1 MSDIINLPPYNI
13 PFTPSSGT
21 EITET
26 DVSNTLNNYTGYA
39 EARYFFLQIETIT
52 QASMNYAEIE
62 IYDETGTNIAL
73 NKSAVQDSTYGS
85 YVASKGNNGITTG
98 TSEFQHSASSST
110 VRSWWAVDLG
120 SDKTIA
126 GIRLYGR
133 ANSAMILGT
142 SHYSRIAPF
151 RIFLYKSADYT
162 GSFTNGGTGPLYY
175 DDYQLHSDDATKT
188 EAINGTQQVFYY
200 GIVAPVRFATLPTS
214 FFQNKAIVAYKPSLP
229 PYKIIFT
236 PSSGTN
242 ITATDITN
250 TLNNYT
256 GYYVARYFFIQ
267 LETENTALN
276 WAEIEIY
283 DPSGNNIAFDESS
296 VQRTTH
302 LSYTADN
309 AVDDDY
315 TTMAHTDPDASQRDW
330 LGIDLGSNKQIAG
343 IHIYGRAGNGTVPGS
358 FRYERN
364 APFRIF
370 LYKSA
375 DYTGSFTNGG
385 TGPLYYDDYQ
395 LHSDDA
401 TKTEV
406 VNSNQLVFYYGITAQ
421 IGDISTTVGTVDSS
435 LSTHNAVLDTYN
447 WSYFKGNNLVF
458 TPSSGTELTTT
469 DISNTLSNYTGYP
482 EARYFFIQIETENE
496 HLVESEIEIY
506 DETGT
511 NIALNQPAVQ
521 YNYNNSSSY
530 PASKGNNGIT
540 AGYADNIWTSPVPGQ
555 RGWWAVDLGS
565 DKTIAGITV
574 YAYHATVYNP
584 GGSAHSRTAPFRIF
598 LYKDADYTGTF
609 ADGDATPAGTGPLNY
624 NDYQLHSDDATKSP
638 IINGNQQV
646 FYYGINAQIG
656 TSATNDI
663 TSIPTSIFTNNA
675 IAYTDYSS
683 YNPPLPPYNIQ
694 FTPSSGTKL
703 TETDITNTLNNYTG
717 YYVAR
722 YLFIQLE
729 TGHRYFGLAELEI
742 YDETGTNIALN
753 KPSVLSEFYH
763 TSHYPSE
770 GNDGIQTQ
778 SGNNVW
784 TEKTAGKKGWWAV
797 DLGSDKKIASIK
809 SFGPI
814 GTAYIQ
820 GGSRYHRTA
829 PFRIFL
835 YKDTDYT
842 GSFANGY
849 GGGTGPLN
857 YNDYQLHSDDA
868 TKTEVING
876 NQQVFYYG
884 ITAQIGSDSNY
895 VSYIPNSLYS
905 NNAIVDMDE
914 TFYSSNLPPY
924 NITFTPSSG
933 TSITETD
940 VTNTLQNYDG
950 FIEARYFFIQLDT
963 MQSSMNYGEIEIYD
977 ETGTNIALNQ
987 PAIQS
992 SNWNSNN
999 DYPPSKANNGI
1010 NYIPRNADINSTDLP
1025 QDFMHTSNASGQRE
1039 WWGVNLGSDQKI
1051 AGIRIYTSNWPY
1063 SHYSN
1068 SASYERTAPFRIF
1081 LYKSADYTGTFANGG
1096 TGPLNYDNYQLHSS
1110 DVTKIDSGNPIQ
1122 FIFYY
1127 GISAKIGS
1135 GSTQITDVPDNL
1147 YSNNAIVDIEQSSY
1161 TQNISPYNITFTPSN
1176 GTELTETD
1184 VTTTLNNYTG
1194 FKTAQYFFLQL
1205 ETIEPGDG
1213 TARITVTEIE
1223 IYDQD
1228 GDNIALSTIA
1238 TDASDYWTHISNT
1251 VDGVTDTTD
1260 IGMQM
1265 GSAGERTWV
1274 GINLGSN
1281 KKIAGIKVYS
1291 RRGGHGSGE
1300 DSIKTQPHRIYL
1312 YDSSEYTGR
1321 TFSNGGNSSE
1331 SASKGPIEY
1340 GNYSFISDTTKP
1352 NGAIKITT
1360 INRGDDENSG
1370 TEQFIVHYGINAQ
1383 IGSATNKVTSIPDS
1397 INNNANN
1404 AIIDINYDN
1413 YLGFGNYYHMDV
1425 SMHYSDLSY
1434 GVYLPTVTFTD
1445 TGGDG
1450 VFTSTMRTEQLAEQ
1464 GFTGFYEADFVS
1476 SITKISTGAFEN
1488 DTKVCVVTIKKVTHI
1503 DTNAFKNCSNLRAV
1517 TLDSDHDSNYKYLL
1531 TTLDSS
1537 AFEGCTALK
1546 QLYIPDTVTE
1556 IADKLCKG
1564 CTNLEVAVM
1573 GYGISRN
1580 NVNASIGANAFDGC
1594 SKLEYFIIPDTV
1606 TSVGA
1611 NAFSGCS
1618 SLGDILIPETI
1629 TSLGSGAFTSI
1640 NSGCIV
1646 TVPESGEQ
1654 ANGAIYIDNTNFT
1667 SGVTFHR
1674 YKIATV
1680 GNKDG
1685 YSYINNG
1692 DVNDFTGGQ
1701 ANNLGGRNFS
1711 TTQYW
1716 KAIITDPNIT
1726 TLEEGAFRTSYIQK
1740 KLLVTVSIRTSSI
1753 TKMKYSSFRGD
1764 ANYTEALLSF
1774 YIPKETDEFPV
1785 AAANSSWGSL
1795 AFGVNSKL
1803 LQIVHESG
1811 GPYGVANSN
1820 TAANERYGLNP
1831 KLKALIFPVG
1841 MTQMSHR
1848 ISADNTSL
1856 QLVNI
1861 FQKNAATELRSY
1873 RYYNHFEDNTSLF
1886 EVHYYLHSAQDH
1898 TGNNNFVGCSN
1909 LRRVYI
1915 HYRQD
1920 LDDNQIATNL
1930 PTGKNGGANIFY
1942 VYNESTASHN
1952 ISQRYSG
1959 YNRHAIFTKNVTTIN
1974 DSLFSGKS
1982 NLYTITFEH
1991 GGTSPL
1997 DIKPNAFGQ
2006 TGITDGAHQIKW
2018 NDREFEFSSNPQN
2031 VNDAGIFEDTNTLT
2045 SIFIPKGFPCIPSR
2059 FLTQCGN
2066 LQNLYWD
2073 KNSSVTNVYGPYTI
2087 YGTLLQS
2094 LHFPASIV
2102 SLGGGN
2108 NLQNSHHLI
2117 KITFG
2122 AGSRL
2127 KFIDGL
2133 GREGDNDDPGA
2144 YELSKIVLP
2153 SSVQAA
2159 NEYTFHN
2166 SFKYG
2171 VLDTMVIPSS
2181 MEYIPDYFIN
2191 VYGDTAKINTIYIPN
2206 SITNIAGPRRH
2217 HSYKSQGYNTA
2228 FRGIRALTSTKYYV
2242 PSHLNP
2248 LNTTSFTN
2256 AHDIT
2261 YYDFVNFP
2269 AINGTVKGLYH
2280 TNHYH
2285 AEIGEGTIT
2294 VGISLRNASKLISVN
2309 FPLTTKTISQ
2319 NAFKDNFG
2327 LTYVTFH
2334 EGSHLTNIESGAFQN
2349 CRNIFDI
2356 TLPEALTNIGEN
2368 AFSGCI
2374 NLATVKIPYNVTNI
2388 SSGAFTNCTN
2398 LEYVSISDT
2407 LYNDISN
2414 NINNYF
2420 SGKHII
2426 NYHVVP
2432 TVEFT
2437 SSNELTS
2444 ANVTAQLKDV
2454 GLYKGSIY
2462 TPTFSSSVIT
2472 INPDVYADFPEII
2485 FGLPERF
2492 RTAGSGG
2499 IVHNNTIQS
2508 QVVGAWYK
2516 DGDTT
2521 SRSGV
2526 FPLIKSIPDFNL
2538 YNYDIGYGD
2547 INNDDNHY
2555 LVMPGFTVILYNNLY
2570 DELNTHNTNQTD
2582 LGTTQ
2587 VLDNSLGTKAKL
2599 FTPNTVNTTSSVL
2612 LLFLNR
2618 IIHYKSYV

>member
-1 MSDIINLPPYNI
+1 MSDINLPPYNI
-13 PFTPSSGT
+13 PFTPSNGT
-21 EITET
+21 EITEA
-26 DVSNTLNNYTGYA
+26 DISNTLQNYTGFS
-39 EARYFFLQIETIT
+39 EARYFFLQIETID
-52 QASMNYAEIE
+52 QPSMNYAEIE

-85 YVASKGNNGITTG
+85 SGSYVASKGNNGSTTD
-98 TSEFQHSASSST
+98 FQHSASLDSA
-110 VRSWWAVDLG
+110 RSWWAVDLG
-120 SDKTIA
+120 SDKKIA

-133 ANSAMILGT
+133 VSYPSTRTDGN
-142 SHYSRIAPF
+142 YSRIAPF
-151 RIFLYKSADYT
+151 RIFLYKSDDYT
-162 GSFTNGGTGPLYY
+162 GSFTDGGTGPLYY

-188 EAINGTQQVFYY
+188 EAINGDQQVFYY

-242 ITATDITN
+242 ITATDVTN

-267 LETENTALN
+267 LETENIPIN

-283 DPSGNNIAFDESS
+283 DPSGNNIALSESA
-296 VQRTTH
+296 VQRTTY
-302 LSYTADN
+302 LYTADN

-315 TTMAHTDPDASQRDW
+315 TTIAHTDSDAGQRDW
-330 LGIDLGSNKQIAG
+330 LGIDLGSNQQIAG
-343 IHIYGRAGNGTVPGS
+343 IHIYGRVGNGTAPGG

-364 APFRIF
+364 APYRIF
-370 LYKSA
+370 LYTGA
-375 DYTGSFTNGG
+375 EYTGTFANGG
-385 TGPLYYDDYQ
+385 TGPLNYDDYQ

-401 TKTEV
+401 KTEV
-406 VNSNQLVFYYGITAQ
+406 INGNQLVFYYGITAQ
-421 IGDISTTVGTVDSS
+421 IGDISTTIGTVDSS

-458 TPSSGTELTTT
+458 TPSSGTEITET
-469 DISNTLSNYTGYP
+469 DVTNTLSNYTGYAEARYFFIQIETP
-482 EARYFFIQIETENE
+482 NQHQNYAEIEIYDRSGTNIALTGSAKQNVYSPTYSPGNAINGSYNDFQFSGVTTNPWLGIDLTGTNSNKEIAGIRVYGRNDATHGSTTPRIAPFRIFLYKSADYTGTFANGDASPAGTGPLNYNNYQLHSDDATINEIINGNQQVFYYGINAQIGTSATSDITSVPTSLFTNNAIAYTDYSSYNPPLPPYNITFTPSSGTKLTETDITNTINNYTGYYVARYFFIQIETENE
-496 HLVESEIEIY
+496 YLVESEIEIY

-521 YNYNNSSSY
+521 YNYHNSSSY

-584 GGSAHSRTAPFRIF
+584 GGASHSRTAPFRIF
-598 LYKDADYTGTF
+598 LYKSTDYTGPFTN
-609 ADGDATPAGTGPLNY
+609 GGTGPLNY

-638 IINGNQQV
+638 I
-646 FYYGINAQIG
+646 
-656 TSATNDI
+656 
-663 TSIPTSIFTNNA
+663 
-675 IAYTDYSS
+675 
-683 YNPPLPPYNIQ
+683 
-694 FTPSSGTKL
+694 
-703 TETDITNTLNNYTG
+703 
-717 YYVAR
+717 
-722 YLFIQLE
+722 
-729 TGHRYFGLAELEI
+729 
-742 YDETGTNIALN
+742 
-753 KPSVLSEFYH
+753 
-763 TSHYPSE
+763 
-770 GNDGIQTQ
+770 
-778 SGNNVW
+778 
-784 TEKTAGKKGWWAV
+784 
-797 DLGSDKKIASIK
+797 
-809 SFGPI
+809 
-814 GTAYIQ
+814 
-820 GGSRYHRTA
+820 
-829 PFRIFL
+829 
-835 YKDTDYT
+835 
-842 GSFANGY
+842 
-849 GGGTGPLN
+849 
-857 YNDYQLHSDDA
+857 
-868 TKTEVING
+868 ING

-924 NITFTPSSG
+924 NITFSPSSG

-950 FIEARYFFIQLDT
+950 FIEAKYFFIQLDT
-963 MQSSMNYGEIEIYD
+963 IQSAMTYGEIEIYD
-977 ETGTNIALNQ
+977 ESGTNIAVNQ
-987 PAIQS
+987 PSIQS
-992 SNWNSNN
+992 TIYNSNN
-999 DYPPSKANNGI
+999 DYPASKANNGI
-1010 NYIPRNADINSTDLP
+1010 NYKPANSDAAK
-1025 QDFMHTSNASGQRE
+1025 DFMHTSSASGQRE
-1039 WWGVNLGSDQKI
+1039 WWGVNLGSDKKI
-1051 AGIRIYTSNWPY
+1051 AGIRIYTSNYPH
-1063 SHYSN
+1063 SHYQTSE
-1068 SASYERTAPFRIF
+1068 SYDRTAPFRIF
-1081 LYKSADYTGTFANGG
+1081 LYKSADYTGTFADGG

-1110 DVTKIDSGNPIQ
+1110 DVTKIDRGNPIQ

-1161 TQNISPYNITFTPSN
+1161 TQNISPYNITFTPSS

-1194 FKTAQYFFLQL
+1194 FKTARYFFLQL
-1205 ETIEPGDG
+1205 ETIDPGDDK
-1213 TARITVTEIE
+1213 ARITVAEIE
-1223 IYDQD
+1223 VYGHD
-1228 GDNIALSTIA
+1228 GNNIALSTIA
-1238 TDASDYWTHISNT
+1238 TDASDYWTNISNM
-1251 VDGVTDTTD
+1251 VDGVTNTSD

-1265 GSAGERTWV
+1265 GSEGERTWV
-1274 GINLGSN
+1274 GINLGSE

-1291 RRGGHGSGE
+1291 RRGFYG
-1300 DSIKTQPHRIYL
+1300 DDLYTITTAPHRIYL
-1312 YDSSEYTGR
+1312 YDEAEYAGR
-1321 TFSNGGNSSE
+1321 TFENGGHSGT
-1331 SASKGPIEY
+1331 SATKGPIEY

-1352 NGAIKITT
+1352 NGAIKHTT
-1360 INRGDDENSG
+1360 INRGDVANNES
-1370 TEQFIVHYGINAQ
+1370 TQQHIIHYGITAQ

-1397 INNNANN
+1397 INNNTNN
-1404 AIIDINYDN
+1404 AIVDTNYDN

-1450 VFTSTMRTEQLAEQ
+1450 VFTSTMRTTQLAEQ

-1476 SITKISTGAFEN
+1476 SITEIDDSAFEN
-1488 DTKVCVVTIKKVTHI
+1488 DTKVCVATIKNVTHI
-1503 DTNAFKNCSNLRAV
+1503 HTKAFKNCSNLRAV
-1517 TLDSDHDSNYKYLL
+1517 TLDAAVDSNNKYLL

-1537 AFEGCTALK
+1537 AFEGCSALK

-1556 IADKLCKG
+1556 IAANLCKG
-1564 CTNLEVAVM
+1564 CTKLEVAVM
-1573 GYGISRN
+1573 GYGIKRN

-1611 NAFSGCS
+1611 SAFSGCS

-1654 ANGAIYIDNTNFT
+1654 ASGAIYIDNTNFT

-1701 ANNLGGRNFS
+1701 ANSLGGRNFS

-1726 TLEEGAFRTSYIQK
+1726 TLEEGSFRTNAIQK

-1785 AAANSSWGSL
+1785 AAANATWGSL
-1795 AFGVNSKL
+1795 AFGVNAKL

-1820 TAANERYGLNP
+1820 TAANERYAKNP
-1831 KLKALIFPVG
+1831 QLKALIFPVG
-1841 MTQMSHR
+1841 MTQMSR
-1848 ISADNTSL
+1848 NISGDNTSL

-1873 RYYNHFEDNTSLF
+1873 MYYNHFQNNTSLF
-1886 EVHYYLHSAQDH
+1886 EVHYYLHPAQDH
-1898 TGNNNFVGCSN
+1898 GGNNNFVGCSN

-1959 YNRHAIFTKNVTTIN
+1959 YNRHAIFTKNVNTIN

-2018 NDREFEFSSNPQN
+2018 NDREFEFSNNPQN

-2102 SLGGGN
+2102 SLGGSN
-2108 NLQNSHHLI
+2108 NIQNSHNLT

-2133 GREGDNDDPGA
+2133 GRGADDTGAGA

-2153 SSVQAA
+2153 SSIQSA
-2159 NEYTFHN
+2159 NEYALNN

-2191 VYGDTAKINTIYIPN
+2191 VYSDTAKINTIYIPN

-2217 HSYKSQGYNTA
+2217 HGYKSQGYNTS
-2228 FRGIRALTSTKYYV
+2228 FQGIRALTSTKYYA

-2256 AHDIT
+2256 ARDIT

-2269 AINGTVKGLYH
+2269 AINGTVKGVYH

-2334 EGSHLTNIESGAFQN
+2334 EGSHLTNIESGAFEN

-2356 TLPEALTNIGEN
+2356 ILPEALTNIGEN
-2368 AFSGCI
+2368 AFAGCI
-2374 NLATVKIPYNVTNI
+2374 NLATVKIPYNVTDI
-2388 SSGAFTNCTN
+2388 SYGAFTNCTN

-2414 NINNYF
+2414 NINDYF

-2426 NYHVVP
+2426 NYQVVP

-2444 ANVTAQLKDV
+2444 SNVTAQLKDV

-2472 INPDVYADFPEII
+2472 INPDVYADFPELI

-2492 RTAGSGG
+2492 ITAGSGG
-2499 IVHNNTIQS
+2499 TVHNNTIQS

-2516 DGDTT
+2516 DGNTT
-2521 SRSGV
+2521 SRSGD
-2526 FPLIKSIPDFNL
+2526 FPLIKSIPDYNL
-2538 YNYDIGYGD
+2538 YNYDIGYGN
-2547 INNDDNHY
+2547 INNDDNNY

-2570 DELNTHNTNQTD
+2570 DELNTYNTNQTD

-2587 VLDNSLGTKAKL
+2587 VLDNSSGTKAKL
-2599 FTPNTVNTTSSVL
+2599 FTPNTVNTTSSAL

>member
-13 PFTPSSGT
+13 PFTPSIGT

-26 DVSNTLNNYTGYA
+26 DVSNTLSNYTGYA
-39 EARYFFLQIETIT
+39 EARYLFIQIETIT
-52 QASMNYAEIE
+52 QPSMNYAEIE

-73 NKSAVQDSTYGS
+73 NKSAVQDSTYGGS
-85 YVASKGNNGITTG
+85 YVASKANNGITT
-98 TSEFQHSASSST
+98 SIADMQHSASSST
-110 VRSWWAVDLG
+110 ARSWWAVDLG
-120 SDKTIA
+120 SDKQIA
-126 GIRLYGR
+126 GIRVYGR
-133 ANSAMILGT
+133 VNDSMILGGGN
-142 SHYSRIAPF
+142 YSRTAPF
-151 RIFLYKSADYT
+151 RIFLYKSDDYT
-162 GSFTNGGTGPLYY
+162 GSFTDGGTGPLYY

-188 EAINGTQQVFYY
+188 EAINGNQQVFYY

-236 PSSGTN
+236 PSSGNN

-256 GYYVARYFFIQ
+256 GYYVARYLFIQ
-267 LETENTALN
+267 LETENTYFGL
-276 WAEIEIY
+276 AELEIY
-283 DPSGNNIAFDESS
+283 DETGTNIALNKSSALSEFHHVSRNSEFANDGITNNI
-296 VQRTTH
+296 VWTNQTTGKKGWW
-302 LSYTADN
+302 
-309 AVDDDY
+309 AV
-315 TTMAHTDPDASQRDW
+315 
-330 LGIDLGSNKQIAG
+330 DLGSDLKIASIKSFG
-343 IHIYGRAGNGTVPGS
+343 VIGSSYIPGGS
-358 FRYERN
+358 RELRIS
-364 APFRIF
+364 PFRIF

-375 DYTGSFTNGG
+375 DYTGTFADGYATPAG
-385 TGPLYYDDYQ
+385 TGPLNYDDYQ
-395 LHSDDA
+395 LHSYDA
-401 TKTEV
+401 KTEV
-406 VNSNQLVFYYGITAQ
+406 INGNQQVFYYGINAQ

-447 WSYFKGNNLVF
+447 WSYLKGNNLVF
-458 TPSSGTELTTT
+458 TPSSGTEITET
-469 DISNTLSNYTGYP
+469 DITNTLSNYTDYA

-496 HLVESEIEIY
+496 YLVESEIEIY
-506 DETGT
+506 DPSGN
-511 NIALNQPAVQ
+511 NIALNKLEVIQSSFH
-521 YNYNNSSSY
+521 NSVNY

-540 AGYADNIWTSPVPGQ
+540 AGYADNIWTSPVQGQ
-555 RGWWAVDLGS
+555 RSWWAVDLGS
-565 DKTIAGITV
+565 DKKIAGITV
-574 YAYHATVYNP
+574 YAYHNTDYNP
-584 GGSAHSRTAPFRIF
+584 GGSTHSRTAPFRIF
-598 LYKDADYTGTF
+598 LYKSTDYTGSF
-609 ADGDATPAGTGPLNY
+609 IDGGTGPLNY

-663 TSIPTSIFTNNA
+663 TAINRSLFTNNA
-675 IAYTDYSS
+675 IAYIDYSS

-703 TETDITNTLNNYTG
+703 TETDITNTLINYTG

-729 TGHRYFGLAELEI
+729 TENRYFGLAELEI

-763 TSHYPSE
+763 SNHSPSE

-784 TEKTAGKKGWWAV
+784 TQQTTGKKGWWAV
-797 DLGSDKKIASIK
+797 DLGSDLKIASIK

-814 GTAYIQ
+814 GSAYIQ
-820 GGSRYHRTA
+820 GSYVYSRIA

-835 YKDTDYT
+835 YKSTDYT

-849 GGGTGPLN
+849 EGGTGPLN

-884 ITAQIGSDSNY
+884 ITAQIGSDSNF
-895 VSYIPNSLYS
+895 VSYIPNRFYS
-905 NNAIVDMDE
+905 NNAIVDTDE

-950 FIEARYFFIQLDT
+950 FVEAKYFFIQLET
-963 MQSSMNYGEIEIYD
+963 MQTAMCYGEIEIYD

-987 PAIQS
+987 PAIQRTNYDS
-992 SNWNSNN
+992 SNT
-999 DYPPSKANNGI
+999 YPASKVNNGI
-1010 NYIPRNADINSTDLP
+1010 NYKPRNSDSAK
-1025 QDFMHTSNASGQRE
+1025 DFMHTSSASGQRE
-1039 WWGVNLGSDQKI
+1039 WWGVNLGSDKKI
-1051 AGIRIYTSNWPY
+1051 AGIRIYTSNSPY
-1063 SHYSN
+1063 SQDTY
-1068 SASYERTAPFRIF
+1068 YPRTAPFRIF
-1081 LYKSADYTGTFANGG
+1081 LYKSADYTSTFSDGG
-1096 TGPLNYDNYQLHSS
+1096 TGPLNYDNYQLQSS
-1110 DVTKIDSGNPIQ
+1110 DVTKIDRGNPIQ

-1161 TQNISPYNITFTPSN
+1161 TQNISPYNITFTPSS

-1184 VTTTLNNYTG
+1184 VTTTLSNYTG

-1205 ETIEPGDG
+1205 ETIDPGDG
-1213 TARITVTEIE
+1213 TAHINVTEIE
-1223 IYDQD
+1223 IYDQA
-1228 GDNIALSTIA
+1228 GDNIALSTMA
-1238 TDASDYWTHISNT
+1238 TDTSNYWTHVSNT
-1251 VDGVTDTTD
+1251 VDGVTNTSD
-1260 IGMQM
+1260 IGQVM
-1265 GSAGERTWV
+1265 GASGERTWV

-1291 RRGGHGSGE
+1291 RRGRYGNGE
-1300 DSIKTQPHRIYL
+1300 DTIKTSPHRIYL
-1312 YDSSEYTGR
+1312 YDASEYAGR
-1321 TFSNGGNSSE
+1321 TYSTGGNSSM

-1352 NGAIKITT
+1352 NGAIKHTT
-1360 INRGDDENSG
+1360 INRGDVANNES
-1370 TEQFIVHYGINAQ
+1370 TQQHIVHYGINAQ

-1397 INNNANN
+1397 MNNNTND
-1404 AIIDINYDN
+1404 AIVDINYDN
-1413 YLGFGNYYHMDV
+1413 YSGFGNYYHMDV

-1434 GVYLPTVTFTD
+1434 GVYLPTVTFTNSV
-1445 TGGDG
+1445 GDG
-1450 VFTSTMRTEQLAEQ
+1450 LFTTYCRTTQLAEQ
-1464 GFTGFYEADFVS
+1464 GITGFYEADFS
-1476 SITKISTGAFEN
+1476 DDITKISPGAFEN
-1488 DTKVCVVTIKKVTHI
+1488 DTKVCVVTINKVTHI
-1503 DTNAFKNCSNLRAV
+1503 FMNAFKNCSNLRAV
-1517 TLDSDHDSNYKYLL
+1517 TLDTARDSNYKYLL
-1531 TTLDSS
+1531 TTLDGS
-1537 AFEGCTALK
+1537 AFEGCSALK
-1546 QLYIPDTVTE
+1546 QLYIPDTVTY
-1556 IADKLCKG
+1556 IAGTLCKG
-1564 CTNLEVAVM
+1564 CTSLEVAVM
-1573 GYGISRN
+1573 GYGIKRN
-1580 NVNASIGANAFDGC
+1580 NVNASIGANAFNGC

-1606 TSVGA
+1606 TIVA
-1611 NAFSGCS
+1611 AAAFSGCS

-1629 TSLGSGAFTSI
+1629 TSLGPDAFTSI

-1646 TVPESGEQ
+1646 TVPVSGQ
-1654 ANGAIYIDNTNFT
+1654 VTGTVNITNNYFPY
-1667 SGVTFHR
+1667 GVTFHR
-1674 YKIATV
+1674 YHLVTVSGSSGKITNSNVDSACNSIGTS
-1680 GNKDG
+1680 D
-1685 YSYINNG
+1685 
-1692 DVNDFTGGQ
+1692 
-1701 ANNLGGRNFS
+1701 
-1711 TTQYW
+1711 YW
-1716 KAIITDPNIT
+1716 KAIITDTSIT
-1726 TLEEGAFRTSYIQK
+1726 SLEDGSFRTSALNK
-1740 KLLVTVSIRTSSI
+1740 TRLVTVSIRTSSI
-1753 TKMKYSSFRGD
+1753 TTMKYSSFRGD

-1774 YIPKETDEFPV
+1774 YIPKETVNFPV
-1785 AAANSSWGSL
+1785 SASNATWGSL

-1811 GPYGVANSN
+1811 GGYTAGNSN
-1820 TAANERYGLNP
+1820 TAANSRYASNP
-1831 KLKALIFPVG
+1831 ELKSLIFPIG
-1841 MTQMSHR
+1841 MTQMSR
-1848 ISADNTSL
+1848 NISADNTSL

-1873 RYYNHFEDNTSLF
+1873 RYYNHFQNNTSLF
-1886 EVHYYLHSAQDH
+1886 EVHYFLHPDQEHS
-1898 TGNNNFVGCSN
+1898 GNNSFVGCSN

-1915 HYRQD
+1915 HYKQY

-1974 DSLFSGKS
+1974 ENLFSGKS

-2006 TGITDGAHQIKW
+2006 TGITDGAHLIKW
-2018 NDREFEFSSNPQN
+2018 NDREFEFSNETQN
-2031 VNDAGIFEDTNTLT
+2031 VNDAGIFEDTTTLT

-2073 KNSSVTNVYGPYTI
+2073 KNSSVTNVYGPYAI

-2133 GREGDNDDPGA
+2133 GRDGDNAGPGA

-2153 SSVQAA
+2153 SSIKGA

-2217 HSYKSQGYNTA
+2217 HTYESQGYKTTV
-2228 FRGIRALTSTKYYV
+2228 RVIRALYNTKYYA

-2248 LNTTSFTN
+2248 LNTTAF
-2256 AHDIT
+2256 AYAADIT

-2269 AINGTVKGLYH
+2269 GTNGTVNGLYH
-2280 TNHYH
+2280 PTHYH
-2285 AEIGEGTIT
+2285 AEIDEGVITI
-2294 VGISLRNASKLISVN
+2294 GSALGNATKLISMN
-2309 FPLTTKTISQ
+2309 FPLTLKTISQ
-2319 NAFKDNFG
+2319 NSFKDNIG

-2334 EGSHLTNIESGAFQN
+2334 EGSRLTSIESGAFQN

-2356 TLPEALTNIGEN
+2356 ALPESLTEIGEN

-2374 NLATVKIPYNVTNI
+2374 NLATVKIPYNVTDI
-2388 SSGAFTNCTN
+2388 SYGAFTGCTN

-2407 LYNDISN
+2407 LYNNISN
-2414 NINNYF
+2414 NLNDYF

-2432 TVEFT
+2432 TVIFSIT
-2437 SSNELTS
+2437 GGSNELTS
-2444 ANVTAQLKDV
+2444 AKVKAKLKDV

-2462 TPTFSSSVIT
+2462 TPTFSTSVLT
-2472 INPDVYADFPEII
+2472 INPDVYADFPEFL

-2492 RTAGSGG
+2492 LTAGSAGT
-2499 IVHNNTIQS
+2499 VHNNTIQS

-2516 DGDTT
+2516 DGNSTA
-2521 SRSGV
+2521 RSGD
-2526 FPLIKSIPDFNL
+2526 FPLFKSIPDFNL
-2538 YNYDIGYGD
+2538 YNYDTGYAD
-2547 INNDDNHY
+2547 INNDDNLY

-2570 DELNTHNTNQTD
+2570 DELNTHNRNQAD

-2587 VLDNSLGTKAKL
+2587 VLDNSSGTKAKL
-2599 FTPNTVNTTSSVL
+2599 FTPNPANKTSSVL

-2618 IIHYKSYV
+2618 IIHYKSNV